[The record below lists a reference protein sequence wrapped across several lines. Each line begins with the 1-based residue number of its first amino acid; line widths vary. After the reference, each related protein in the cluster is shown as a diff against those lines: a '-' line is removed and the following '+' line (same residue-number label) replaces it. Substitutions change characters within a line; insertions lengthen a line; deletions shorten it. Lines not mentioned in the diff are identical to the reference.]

1 MTTSRTLYSLC
12 GSDTSRPFSPHCW
25 KTVLSLAHKGLDF
38 EERPLPFT
46 VIPTVE
52 DGFSKTVP
60 ILRDGDELVSD
71 SFEIALYLDEA
82 YPERPSL
89 FNGEGGKAMAR
100 FVESWSQT
108 VLHPAI
114 VRIAVLDIHNML
126 DEPDRRYFRDSSTKA
141 LGRPLEDVVANR
153 EAEIAA
159 FPALLAPIRRMLS
172 FQPFIGG
179 TSPLFADYIVFGAL
193 QWARITTGADL
204 FSDNDPVRDWFE
216 GCLDLYDARG
226 RSVTAA

>member
-1 MTTSRTLYSLC
+1 
-12 GSDTSRPFSPHCW
+12 
-25 KTVLSLAHKGLDF
+25 
-38 EERPLPFT
+38 
-46 VIPTVE
+46 
-52 DGFSKTVP
+52 
-60 ILRDGDELVSD
+60 
-71 SFEIALYLDEA
+71 
-82 YPERPSL
+82 
-89 FNGEGGKAMAR
+89 
-100 FVESWSQT
+100 
-108 VLHPAI
+108 
-114 VRIAVLDIHNML
+114 VLDIHNML
-126 DEPDRRYFRDSSTKA
+126 DEPDRRYFRESRTRA

-153 EAEIAA
+153 EDEIAA

-179 TSPLFADYIVFGAL
+179 TSPLFSDYIVFGAL

>member
-1 MTTSRTLYSLC
+1 M
-12 GSDTSRPFSPHCW
+12 F
-25 KTVLSLAHKGLDF
+25 SLAHKGLDF

-60 ILRDGDELVSD
+60 ILRDGDRLVSD

-89 FNGEGGKAMAR
+89 FDGEGGKAMAR

-108 VLHPAI
+108 QLHPAI

-126 DEPDRRYFRDSSTKA
+126 DEPDRRYFRESRTRA

-153 EAEIAA
+153 EDEIAA

-179 TSPLFADYIVFGAL
+179 TSPLF
-193 QWARITTGADL
+193 RITSFLARCNGRGSPPVLICFQIMTLCATGSKGASI
-204 FSDNDPVRDWFE
+204 FTMQGV
-216 GCLDLYDARG
+216 A
-226 RSVTAA
+226 V